1 MPAVPREAP
10 AAACPAADAN
20 DFLRHVIL
28 IVSGNVEPRPSAT
41 FRMGIA
47 SRHAMKGTLARFL
60 LAAWCG
66 FAVGA
71 GAAPAAPPAEMTQS
85 VASTPSGA
93 RWTTAF
99 AAFDADDAAHP
110 PAPGG
115 VLFVG
120 SSSIRLWSNL
130 EGQFANLPVVINRGF
145 GGSQLSDCV
154 RNLSR
159 LVLPY
164 RPRAV
169 LVYAGDN
176 DLAAGVSAKD
186 VLRRFTAFVDGVHA
200 ELPWTKIVYISIKP
214 SPARLRLLPEI
225 RQANELIRDYA
236 ASVDGVEYA
245 DVFNAMLDGNGKPRG
260 DLFRADRLHLNSD
273 GYALWKGVIAPYV
286 Y

>member
-1 MPAVPREAP
+1 MKRNIARLAAVACCGLTLGAYGAP
-10 AAACPAADAN
+10 ATVPAT
-20 DFLRHVIL
+20 
-28 IVSGNVEPRPSAT
+28 SSEP
-41 FRMGIA
+41 IA
-47 SRHAMKGTLARFL
+47 SA
-60 LAAWCG
+60 
-66 FAVGA
+66 
-71 GAAPAAPPAEMTQS
+71 
-85 VASTPSGA
+85 PSGP

-99 AAFDADDAAHP
+99 AAFDADDSAHP
-110 PAPGG
+110 RAPGG

-120 SSSIRLWSNL
+120 SSSIRLWSDL
-130 EGQFANLPVVINRGF
+130 EAQFANLPVVINRGF

-176 DLAAGVSAKD
+176 DLASGVAPKD
-186 VLRRFTAFVDGVHA
+186 VLRRFTAFADGVHA

-214 SPARLRLLPEI
+214 SPARARLLREI
-225 RQANELIRDYA
+225 RETNDLIRDYA
-236 ASVDGVEYA
+236 ARADGVEYA
-245 DVFNAMLDGNGKPRG
+245 DVFSPMLDANGEPRRE
-260 DLFRADRLHLNSD
+260 LFRTDRLHLNGD